1 MALKTIFFG
10 TPAPAARCLQELIAS
25 RHQVLAVVTAPDKPA
40 GRGMQLSVSPTKVAA
55 GSAGIDIIQPETLRR
70 GDIHHAL
77 DSYAADVFVVV
88 AFGMILPKQVLDI
101 PHRGCLNV
109 HFSVLPHLRGAA
121 PVQWALIEGF
131 SITGVT
137 VMQMDEGLDTGP
149 IISQVEEPIE
159 PHDTAGTLLDRLSVK
174 GAELLVRTLDSIDE
188 GRGHSTPQNHASAT
202 LAPKLSRD
210 DARIDWNMDAS
221 GIANRVR
228 AFDPRP
234 GAWTTWKGRSIKLW
248 KVSIAPDPGSMGPG
262 SIDVAGSDLLFVESA
277 SNRLLIEELQPE
289 GKSRMTASEF
299 IRGYRPMI
307 ADRFE

>member
-159 PHDTAGTLLDRLSVK
+159 PHDTAGTL
-174 GAELLVRTLDSIDE
+174 
-188 GRGHSTPQNHASAT
+188 
-202 LAPKLSRD
+202 
-210 DARIDWNMDAS
+210 
-221 GIANRVR
+221 
-228 AFDPRP
+228 
-234 GAWTTWKGRSIKLW
+234 
-248 KVSIAPDPGSMGPG
+248 
-262 SIDVAGSDLLFVESA
+262 
-277 SNRLLIEELQPE
+277 
-289 GKSRMTASEF
+289 
-299 IRGYRPMI
+299 
-307 ADRFE
+307 